1 MKEHGNIKFR
11 FPDFDFPAALA
22 VRKQAGKPMKQRG
35 NIKIETLGFDFPS
48 SGRRRLPC

>member
-1 MKEHGNIKFR
+1 MNGKGNIKFR
-11 FPDFDFPAALA
+11 FPDFDFLPAVA

-48 SGRRRLPC
+48 SGRRRLSC